1 MKFGGVKQP
10 ALEASGAAV
19 IGAAVIGDAV
29 IGGEATALAT
39 DEPQPSHAPGQDERF
54 MARALAL
61 AAKGINTTH
70 PNPRVG
76 CVVVND
82 GAVVGEGWHRLAG
95 QDHAEIIALKRAAK
109 RAKGATLYLTLE
121 PCTHHGRTPPC
132 VTALIKAGIRRAV
145 IAMQDPDPR
154 VNGGGME
161 ALQKAGVEVTL
172 GVGKHAAQQLN
183 RGFCQRILHARP
195 WVTLK
200 MAVSLD
206 GKTALA
212 NGMSQWITS
221 EAARRDAHRLR
232 AASSAILT
240 GVGTVLRDDPQMTA
254 RPNDDMGD
262 TGDMGGIERQP
273 LRVILDSHLSTPRQ
287 AKILQ
292 PPGKTLIITTSN
304 EPDAE
309 WLSGDAVEVIPCR
322 PSTSVNADGID
333 LQQVMTELAER
344 EINEVML
351 EAGPRLS
358 GNMLKARLVDQ
369 VVIYMAPNLLGNDA
383 RGMFDIPGLERMAD
397 KHRLAFRD
405 VRMVGADL
413 RLCLDIIAPQ
423 SHRA

>member
-1 MKFGGVKQP
+1 MKLGGVKQP
-10 ALEASGAAV
+10 ALEASGAA
-19 IGAAVIGDAV
+19 AS
-29 IGGEATALAT
+29 ALAT
-39 DEPQPSHAPGQDERF
+39 DQPRQSSLAPGQDERF

-76 CVVVND
+76 CVIVND

-132 VTALIKAGIRRAV
+132 VTALIKAGIRRVV

-240 GVGTVLRDDPQMTA
+240 GVGTVLRDDPKMTA
-254 RPNDDMGD
+254 RPTDDMDDMGD
-262 TGDMGGIERQP
+262 TGDMGDIERQP

-322 PSTSVNADGID
+322 PSTSVNAGGID